1 MSDPVQF
8 FGKDQVLQ
16 EVEER
21 NCPAWA
27 IFIRRNL
34 YRKYEGDN
42 MNESLEQL
50 SHVLDTLSAS
60 GTEALHLIK
69 FYESDRSSKKINES
83 TKCDAGS
90 FTFKVVDPEE
100 RQAKQLGY
108 ISKQADLIAAKK
120 LWDLEQQ
127 NKELKLAMDSKEDPQ
142 SIGDIARDY
151 LQRPD
156 ELAQLIN
163 IGRVLLGMPVA
174 NFPTAAIGRV
184 TRAGES
190 AADTNESEKSESNS
204 NLEKDLEDLGSAVD
218 ELSEGDPKFVSRL
231 QKLAKIKKENP
242 DQYNFLTTMLDS
254 Q

>member
-8 FGKDQVLQ
+8 FGKDQVMQ

-34 YRKYEGDN
+34 YRKYEGDS
-42 MNESLEQL
+42 MTESLDQL

-69 FYESDRSSKKINES
+69 FYEGDRGSRKINES

-90 FTFKVVDPEE
+90 FTFKITDPEE

-108 ISKQADLIAAKK
+108 INTQANLIAAKK
-120 LWDLEQQ
+120 MWDLEQA
-127 NKELKLAMDSKEDPQ
+127 NKELKQALEGKDDSGQ
-142 SIGDIARDY
+142 SIGEIARDY

-163 IGRVLLGMPVA
+163 IGRVLLGYPVA
-174 NFPTAAIGRV
+174 NFPNASIGRV

-190 AADTNESEKSESNS
+190 TAEDQPAAETDLDKN
-204 NLEKDLEDLGSAVD
+204 LEDLGEAVD
-218 ELSEGDPKFVSRL
+218 ILSAGDPKFVARL
-231 QKLAKIKKENP
+231 QKIAKMKKENP
-242 DQYNFLTTMLDS
+242 EQYNTLISMLDI

>member
-8 FGKDQVLQ
+8 FGKDQVMQ

-34 YRKYEGDN
+34 YRKYEGDS
-42 MNESLEQL
+42 MTESLDML
-50 SHVLDTLSAS
+50 SHVLDNLSAS

-69 FYESDRSSKKINES
+69 FYESDRSGGKKINES

-90 FTFKVVDPEE
+90 FTFKIVDPEE

-108 ISKQADLIAAKK
+108 INNQANIIAAKK
-120 LWDLEQQ
+120 MWDLEQA
-127 NKELKLAMDSKEDPQ
+127 NKELKQAVESKDDSQ

-163 IGRVLLGMPVA
+163 IGRVLLGYPVA
-174 NFPTAAIGRV
+174 NFPNASIGRV
-184 TRAGES
+184 TRAGTEDQP
-190 AADTNESEKSESNS
+190 AAENE
-204 NLEKDLEDLGSAVD
+204 LEKNLDDLGEAVD
-218 ELSEGDPKFVSRL
+218 ILAAGDPKFVARL
-231 QKLAKIKKENP
+231 QKIARMKKENP
-242 DQYNFLTTMLDS
+242 DQYNSFLSILDL